1 MLELHFG
8 ITCIA
13 ARGGGVRTVQGAFDH
28 RAAETE
34 IPIRLFLKSVKS
46 VGRTV
51 AWCLDWN
58 CTATLSPLHPS
69 LGPNT

>member
-34 IPIRLFLKSVKS
+34 IPIRLFLN
-46 VGRTV
+46 
-51 AWCLDWN
+51 L
-58 CTATLSPLHPS
+58 
-69 LGPNT
+69 